1 MTERI
6 NYTKIAESV
15 NYPALDK
22 KLEELRVKGP
32 PKRRTKVAD
41 ALAPV
46 TDRLLVM
53 HGEGWSY
60 QQLAHELKASGLAV
74 SLSALRAHLT
84 QAGKSRKAKAR
95 AATAKG

>member
-6 NYTKIAESV
+6 DYTKVAASV
-15 NYPALDK
+15 NYPALEK
-22 KLEELRVKGP
+22 KLDDLKGKTP
-32 PKRRTKVAD
+32 PKRRKKVAD
-41 ALAPV
+41 VLDPV
-46 TDRLLVM
+46 TPHLLEL
-53 HGEGWSY
+53 HAQGWSY